1 MSIKEAARRWLPW
14 LVAAAILAVL
24 VREIRLEPLRE
35 AFQHGAYVALSLF
48 IVFELVITLP
58 VDAYATRAALDAAGI
73 PRPFLEVMYARGASY
88 LLGLLSYIAGQGGM
102 GFYLARTGVS
112 VARSAGA
119 VLFLMMANGIVLV
132 LLGAAGLA
140 IEMARGGLAGVPT
153 ELLALTIAA
162 ALAGTVVY
170 GIVIALR
177 PKWLAR
183 YSLLAPLFDAGV
195 RGNVRAVL
203 TRFPHML
210 LLAVLHWLAFRIW
223 GIAVP
228 ALHGL
233 ALNPIV
239 LLLSALPV
247 TPGGLGTTQALQVLF
262 FSPWAPGGITGGA
275 DDRAAAVL
283 AFSLVHHV
291 VNLIV
296 QAALGLACLAP
307 FRRRLP

>member
-1 MSIKEAARRWLPW
+1 MSTREAVRRWLPW
-14 LVAAAILAVL
+14 LVAAAILAVM

-35 AFQHGAYVALSLF
+35 AFQHGAYLALSLF

-58 VDAYATRAALDAAGI
+58 VDAFATRAALDAAGI

-102 GFYLARTGVS
+102 GFYLARTGVP
-112 VARSAGA
+112 VARSTGA
-119 VLFLMMANGIVLV
+119 VLFLMIANGIVLV
-132 LLGAAGLA
+132 LLGALGLA
-140 IEMARGGLAGVPT
+140 VEMARGGLAGVPT

-162 ALAGTVVY
+162 ALGGTVVY
-170 GIVIALR
+170 GIVVALR
-177 PKWLAR
+177 PRWLAR
-183 YSLLAPLFDAGV
+183 YGLLAPLFEAGV
-195 RGNVRAVL
+195 RGNVRAVAA
-203 TRFPHML
+203 RFPHML
-210 LLAVLHWLAFRIW
+210 LLVVLHWLAFRIW

-228 ALHGL
+228 AVPGL

-262 FSPWAPGGITGGA
+262 FSPWAPGATG

-283 AFSLVHHV
+283 AFSLVHHA
-291 VNLIV
+291 VNLVV
-296 QAALGLACLAP
+296 QAAIGLACLAP

>member
-1 MSIKEAARRWLPW
+1 MTVKEAVRRWLPW
-14 LVAAAILAVL
+14 LVAAAILAVM

-35 AFQHGAYVALSLF
+35 AFQHGAYLALSLY

-58 VDAYATRAALDAAGI
+58 VDAYATREALDAAGI
-73 PRPFLEVMYARGASY
+73 PRPFMEVMYARGASY

-119 VLFLMMANGIVLV
+119 VLFLMIANGIVLV
-132 LLGAAGLA
+132 LLGAVGLA
-140 IEMARGGLAGVPT
+140 VEMARGGLAGVPT

-162 ALAGTVVY
+162 ALGGTVVY
-170 GIVIALR
+170 GIVVALR
-177 PKWLAR
+177 PQWLAR
-183 YSLLAPLFDAGV
+183 YGLLAPLFEAGL
-195 RGNVRAVL
+195 RGNVRAVAA
-203 TRFPHML
+203 RFPHMM

-228 ALHGL
+228 AVPGL

-262 FSPWAPGGITGGA
+262 FSPWAAGATG

-291 VNLIV
+291 VNLVV
-296 QAALGLACLAP
+296 QAAIGLACLAP
-307 FRRRLP
+307 FRRRMA

>member
-1 MSIKEAARRWLPW
+1 MSFREAAGRWLPW
-14 LVAAAILAVL
+14 LVAAAILAVM

-35 AFQHGAYVALSLF
+35 AFQHGAYLALSLF

-58 VDAYATRAALDAAGI
+58 VDAFATREALAAVGI

-102 GFYLARTGVS
+102 GFYLVRTGVP

-140 IEMARGGLAGVPT
+140 VEMARGGLAGVPT
-153 ELLALTIAA
+153 GLLALTIAA
-162 ALAGTVVY
+162 ALGGTVVY

-183 YSLLAPLFDAGV
+183 YSLLAPLFEAGV

-203 TRFPHML
+203 ARFPHMM

-228 ALHGL
+228 AVPGL

-262 FSPWAPGGITGGA
+262 FSPWAAGTTG
-275 DDRAAAVL
+275 DDRAASVL

-291 VNLIV
+291 VNLVV

-307 FRRRLP
+307 FRRRMA

>member
-1 MSIKEAARRWLPW
+1 MTIKEAARRWLPW
-14 LVAAAILAVL
+14 LVAAAILAVMI
-24 VREIRLEPLRE
+24 REIRLEPLRE
-35 AFQHGAYVALSLF
+35 AFQHGAYLALSLF
-48 IVFELVITLP
+48 VVFELVITLP
-58 VDAYATRAALDAAGI
+58 VDAYATRAALDAVGI
-73 PRPFLEVMYARGASY
+73 PRPFSEVMYARGASY

-102 GFYLARTGVS
+102 GFYLARTGVP

-132 LLGAAGLA
+132 LLGAVGLA
-140 IEMARGGLAGVPT
+140 VEMARGGLAGVPT
-153 ELLALTIAA
+153 GLLALTIAA

-203 TRFPHML
+203 ARFPHML
-210 LLAVLHWLAFRIW
+210 LLVVLHWLAFRIW

-228 ALHGL
+228 AVPGL

-262 FSPWAPGGITGGA
+262 FSPWAPGATG
-275 DDRAAAVL
+275 DDRAASVL

-291 VNLIV
+291 ANLVV

-307 FRRRLP
+307 FRRRVP

>member
-1 MSIKEAARRWLPW
+1 MNAKEAARRWLPW

-112 VARSAGA
+112 VGRSAGA

-228 ALHGL
+228 AVPGL

-262 FSPWAPGGITGGA
+262 FSPWAAGATA
-275 DDRAAAVL
+275 DDRAASVL

>member
-1 MSIKEAARRWLPW
+1 MSAREAVRRWLPW

-112 VARSAGA
+112 VGRSAGA

-183 YSLLAPLFDAGV
+183 YSLLAPLLDAGV

-262 FSPWAPGGITGGA
+262 FSPWASGATA